1 MARKPRSVALT
12 LDQRVFQ
19 PYKKVGLA
27 DDHHDAAKA
36 AFLLGRD
43 GIALPELLRPLSSHT
58 VLGRAAPLGPGRPG
72 GGGDFRGNCRGAR
85 GRAGRQDQEQGEEV
99 SLHAGGFH
107 VAHSIDRRERN

>member
-58 VLGRAAPLGPGRPG
+58 VPGRAAPLGPVCRLCRVLGDQQTSDQNHRP
-72 GGGDFRGNCRGAR
+72 C
-85 GRAGRQDQEQGEEV
+85 
-99 SLHAGGFH
+99 
-107 VAHSIDRRERN
+107 

>member
-58 VLGRAAPLGPGRPG
+58 VLGRAAPLGPFLLRMRRVLGDQQTSDQNHRP
-72 GGGDFRGNCRGAR
+72 C
-85 GRAGRQDQEQGEEV
+85 
-99 SLHAGGFH
+99 
-107 VAHSIDRRERN
+107 